1 MENISAIRT
10 DYHKQSL
17 DEKDACKLP
26 QDQFKKW
33 FDEAAAAKVIEVNA
47 MTLATADSNGLPSA
61 RIVLLKGLE
70 EKGLVF
76 YTNYDSKKGSDISEN
91 PNVAL
96 VFFWRELERQVRVR
110 GVVEKLSAEESDEY
124 FNSRPF
130 ESKIGAMASP
140 QSKIIKKEDL
150 ETGFNSLL
158 KSNLGKEV
166 VRPKNWG
173 GYVVKPVEWEFWQGR
188 PGRLHDRLRY
198 SFEDS
203 IWKMERLAP

>member
-17 DEKDACKLP
+17 DEKDACNLP

-33 FDEAAAAKVIEVNA
+33 FEDAVHADVIEVNA
-47 MTLATADSNGLPSA
+47 MTLATVDSNGFPSA

-70 EKGLVF
+70 EEGLVF

-110 GVVEKLSAEESDEY
+110 GKVEKLNDEESDKY

-140 QSKIIKKEDL
+140 QSKIISKEKL
-150 ETGFNSLL
+150 ENNFQNL
-158 KSNLGKEV
+158 KEEYKDQEI
-166 VRPKNWG
+166 VRPNNWG

-198 SFEDS
+198 SFKDS

>member
-17 DEKDACKLP
+17 DEKDACTLP

-33 FDEAAAAKVIEVNA
+33 FDEAVDAKVIEVNA
-47 MTLATADSNGLPSA
+47 MTLATADNKGLPSA

-76 YTNYDSKKGSDISEN
+76 YTNYDSKKGSDLSQN

-110 GVVEKLSAEESDEY
+110 GLVEKLSEKESDEY

-150 ETGFNSLL
+150 ETGFNNLL
-158 KSNLGKEV
+158 KKYIKQEV
-166 VRPKNWG
+166 VRPENWG

-198 SFEDS
+198 SLIDS